1 MPSSREERAA
11 GGKKREGEKILLA
24 ASPDDISSKSKS
36 NQVLARFLASI
47 KSDATRRGA
56 VAYLNAYMK
65 YWKLYEEGSDN
76 SSSLVYRY
84 DWLLPNTSGQSG
96 NVASVVVDIETIQD
110 RIIQFVMDKKQQGL
124 GAKAIDNYIV
134 HLQKFYRVNGVK
146 VGLIDWDLI
155 HNYYPDN

>member
-24 ASPDDISSKSKS
+24 AASPDDISSLTK
-36 NQVLARFLASI
+36 NDQVLARFLASI

-76 SSSLVYRY
+76 SS
-84 DWLLPNTSGQSG
+84 
-96 NVASVVVDIETIQD
+96 
-110 RIIQFVMDKKQQGL
+110 
-124 GAKAIDNYIV
+124 
-134 HLQKFYRVNGVK
+134 
-146 VGLIDWDLI
+146 
-155 HNYYPDN
+155 